1 MSGKLR
7 EKIIFLNGIPIMVYE
22 KNANRQFEIEIWLEP
37 ESLLKELNLVKL
49 RECIKETKIPKLDYV
64 V

>member
-1 MSGKLR
+1 
-7 EKIIFLNGIPIMVYE
+7 MVYE

-49 RECIKETKIPKLDYV
+49 RECIKETKIPKLDYII
-64 V
+64 